1 MAREETR
8 ESHTR
13 AAMAKRSNWR
23 LHSIKGPHWG
33 GVCRRVTHFPGP
45 SPPLMSQERIVPTV
59 SLTTGSLMGSPS
71 PGI

>member
-13 AAMAKRSNWR
+13 AAMAKR
-23 LHSIKGPHWG
+23 SIKGPHWG

>member
-33 GVCRRVTHFPGP
+33 GVCRRGYPLPRT
-45 SPPLMSQERIVPTV
+45 PPL
-59 SLTTGSLMGSPS
+59 L
-71 PGI
+71 

>member
-33 GVCRRVTHFPGP
+33 GVCRSVTHFPGP
-45 SPPLMSQERIVPTV
+45 L
-59 SLTTGSLMGSPS
+59 PS
-71 PGI
+71 SDESRADSSHS